1 MNTLNRVVLLRN
13 FYEAAL
19 GCLNNITRFVH
30 NIFGENGKEFSA
42 LTYNTS
48 YGQNVTLSLT
58 VDSGTIEISRGEG
71 GFDPVTNLQFG
82 GNSDHFLGQP
92 VTEQNGIILNCMLC
106 FSSNNAAS
114 AAFLDQTSL
123 H

>member
-1 MNTLNRVVLLRN
+1 MNTLNRVVLLRYFYDATSWCINN
-13 FYEAAL
+13 F
-19 GCLNNITRFVH
+19 NRFVR
-30 NIFGENGKEFSA
+30 NTFGVNGNEFST
-42 LTYNTS
+42 LTYITK
-48 YGQNVTLSLT
+48 YGQNIILSLT

-82 GNSDHFLGQP
+82 GNSDYFLGQP
-92 VTEQNGIILNCMLC
+92 VTEQNRTILNCMLC

-114 AAFLDQTSL
+114 AALLDQTSL

>member
-1 MNTLNRVVLLRN
+1 MNTLNRVVLSRY

-19 GCLNNITRFVH
+19 CCINNFTRFVH
-30 NIFGENGKEFSA
+30 NIFGVNGNQSTTPNYITK
-42 LTYNTS
+42 

-82 GNSDHFLGQP
+82 GNSDYFLGQP
-92 VTEQNGIILNCMLC
+92 VTEQNITILNCMLC

>member
-1 MNTLNRVVLLRN
+1 MNTLNRVVLLRY

-19 GCLNNITRFVH
+19 CCFNNFTRFVH
-30 NIFGENGKEFSA
+30 NIFGVNVYESA
-42 LTYNTS
+42 SLNYITK

-82 GNSDHFLGQP
+82 GNSDYFLGQP
-92 VTEQNGIILNCMLC
+92 VTEQNRTILNCMLC

-114 AAFLDQTSL
+114 AALLDQPSL

>member
-1 MNTLNRVVLLRN
+1 MNTLNRVVLLRYFYDATSWCINN
-13 FYEAAL
+13 F
-19 GCLNNITRFVH
+19 NRFVR
-30 NIFGENGKEFSA
+30 NTFGVNGNELST
-42 LTYNTS
+42 LTYITK
-48 YGQNVTLSLT
+48 YEQNIILSLT

-82 GNSDHFLGQP
+82 GNSDYFLGQP
-92 VTEQNGIILNCMLC
+92 VTEQNGTISNCMLC

-114 AAFLDQTSL
+114 AALLDQSSL

>member
-1 MNTLNRVVLLRN
+1 MNTLNRVVLLRY
-13 FYEAAL
+13 FYEATSW
-19 GCLNNITRFVH
+19 CINNFNRFVH
-30 NIFGENGKEFSA
+30 NTFGENGKECST
-42 LTYNTS
+42 LTYITK
-48 YGQNVTLSLT
+48 YGQNIILSLT

-82 GNSDHFLGQP
+82 GNSDYFLGQP
-92 VTEQNGIILNCMLC
+92 VTEQNITILNCMLC

>member
-1 MNTLNRVVLLRN
+1 MNTLNRVVLLRY

-19 GCLNNITRFVH
+19 CCINNFTRFVQ
-30 NIFGENGKEFSA
+30 NIFGVNGNES
-42 LTYNTS
+42 TS
-48 YGQNVTLSLT
+48 LNYIVKYGQNVTLSLT

-82 GNSDHFLGQP
+82 GNSDYFLGQP
-92 VTEQNGIILNCMLC
+92 VTEQNGIVSNCMLC

-114 AAFLDQTSL
+114 AALLDQISL

>member
-1 MNTLNRVVLLRN
+1 MNTLNRVVLLRYFYDAILFCMIN
-13 FYEAAL
+13 F
-19 GCLNNITRFVH
+19 TRFVH
-30 NIFGENGKEFSA
+30 NTFGVNGNEFSA
-42 LTYNTS
+42 LTFITK

-82 GNSDHFLGQP
+82 VNSDNFLSQS
-92 VTEQNGIILNCMLC
+92 VTEQNVTTLNCMLC

-114 AAFLDQTSL
+114 AALID
-123 H
+123 

>member
-1 MNTLNRVVLLRN
+1 MNTLNRVVLLRY

-19 GCLNNITRFVH
+19 CCINGFTRFVY
-30 NIFGENGKEFSA
+30 NIFGVNGNQSTCLNYITK
-42 LTYNTS
+42 

-82 GNSDHFLGQP
+82 GNSDYFLGQP
-92 VTEQNGIILNCMLC
+92 VTEQNGTISNCMLC

-114 AAFLDQTSL
+114 AALID
-123 H
+123 

>member
-1 MNTLNRVVLLRN
+1 MNTLNRVVLLRYFHGATSWCINN
-13 FYEAAL
+13 F
-19 GCLNNITRFVH
+19 NRFVR
-30 NIFGENGKEFSA
+30 NTFGVNGNEFST
-42 LTYNTS
+42 LTYITK
-48 YGQNVTLSLT
+48 YEQNIILSLT

-82 GNSDHFLGQP
+82 GNSDYFLGQP
-92 VTEQNGIILNCMLC
+92 VTEQNRTILNCMLC

-114 AAFLDQTSL
+114 AALLDQTSL

>member
-1 MNTLNRVVLLRN
+1 MNTLNRVVLLRY

-19 GCLNNITRFVH
+19 CCFNNFTRFVH
-30 NIFGENGKEFSA
+30 NIFGVNVYESA
-42 LTYNTS
+42 SLNYITK

-82 GNSDHFLGQP
+82 GNSDYFLGQP
-92 VTEQNGIILNCMLC
+92 VTEQNRTILNCMLC

-114 AAFLDQTSL
+114 AALLDQTSL